1 MFKFLGIFRRSKTSH
16 EFFHNPE
23 EDVDYKLRDK
33 VYTKQIKDY
42 GEALQNTH
50 LPLHNRLQA
59 AVSLGIISYTGGP
72 EAANYAQAYIE
83 PLLRYLNQTI
93 YTEKDQIT
101 VLQSLA
107 GICYNNAP
115 NQCIMVDQQLLTT
128 LVSMINSRNSN
139 VTSIKVKFWA
149 CYLLHVL
156 CCNNIPIIR
165 RLNKAKYLHSS
176 LIHLSELSWIGWPDN
191 YAQVL
196 IYILGFEKQ
205 NRAL

>member
-1 MFKFLGIFRRSKTSH
+1 MFNFLDIFRTRRPSH
-16 EFFHNPE
+16 EFFLKS
-23 EDVDYKLRDK
+23 EDSDDLLRGK
-33 VYTKQIKDY
+33 VYIKQIKDY
-42 GEALQNTH
+42 GKVLLKTY
-50 LPLHNRLQA
+50 LPLSNRLQA
-59 AVSLGIISYTGGP
+59 AASLGIISYTGGP
-72 EAANYAQAYIE
+72 EAANCVQAYIE

-107 GICYNNAP
+107 GICYNNAA
-115 NQCIMVDQQLLTT
+115 NQSTVVDQQLLTT
-128 LVSMINSRNSN
+128 LVSLISSRNSN

>member
-1 MFKFLGIFRRSKTSH
+1 MFKCLDLFRRSKTSH

-23 EDVDYKLRDK
+23 EDIDYKMRDN

-50 LPLHNRLQA
+50 LPLYNRLQA

-72 EAANYAQAYIE
+72 EAANCVQAYIE

-93 YTEKDQIT
+93 YTEEDQIT

-107 GICYNNAP
+107 GICYNNTA
-115 NQCIMVDQQLLTT
+115 NQSTVVDQQILTT

-139 VTSIKVKFWA
+139 VMSIKVKFWA

-165 RLNKAKYLHSS
+165 RLNKAKYLHPS

-205 NRAL
+205 SQAL